1 MKVYASI
8 TLMAVFLL
16 FACKDNPTE
25 GNDSA
30 TTYIEVID
38 LIPQTGSTISAS
50 DTIAAVL
57 KYAIDNAVQSDY
69 GFSIS
74 VKFASVNE
82 GQTFSIGQDAEI
94 VLTEKT
100 GTVTHAYP
108 LDLIWNHADLK
119 HPVSCYFYLHRKTSQ
134 TSSTVIAKTA
144 EIKYTE

>member
-1 MKVYASI
+1 MKGYASI

-25 GNDSA
+25 GNNA
-30 TTYIEVID
+30 AATYIEVAE
-38 LIPQTGSTISAS
+38 LVPAAGSMISAS
-50 DTIAAVL
+50 DTIAAIL

-74 VKFASVNE
+74 VKFTSVNE
-82 GQTFSIGQDAEI
+82 GQTFSIGQDTDI
-94 VLTEKT
+94 SLTEKA
-100 GTVTHAYP
+100 GTITHTYP
-108 LDLIWNHADLK
+108 LDMIWNHADLK
-119 HPVSCYFYLHRKTSQ
+119 HPVSCYFYLHKETSQ